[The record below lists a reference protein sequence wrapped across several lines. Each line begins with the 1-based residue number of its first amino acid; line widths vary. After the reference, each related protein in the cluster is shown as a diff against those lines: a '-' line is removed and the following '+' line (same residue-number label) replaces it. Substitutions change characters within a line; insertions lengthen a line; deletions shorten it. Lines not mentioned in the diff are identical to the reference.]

1 MKSMLSQGKLEVRVE
16 VVERDWAKVHP
27 PENIAPPPPVEVL
40 PCIPQLVVSRLF
52 IEVVCSVVG
61 HAHSMNYA

>member
-1 MKSMLSQGKLEVRVE
+1 MTSMPSQGKLEVRVE

-40 PCIPQLVVSRLF
+40 HWFEKF
-52 IEVVCSVVG
+52 IGCLTFV
-61 HAHSMNYA
+61 